1 MSEKK
6 FAKGLYANKP
16 KQGAPDFVISRMSVK
31 VDDFIAFLNE
41 HKNEKGY
48 VNIDQL
54 AGKEDKF
61 NFVLNEFKPKLQ
73 PNNELNSTLPF

>member
-16 KQGAPDFVISRMSVK
+16 KQGTPDFVTSRMSFY

-41 HKNEKGY
+41 HKSESGY

-61 NFVLNEFKPKLQ
+61 NFVLNEFKPKSQ
-73 PNNELNSTLPF
+73 SNELNSDLPF

>member
-16 KQGAPDFVISRMSVK
+16 KQGAPDFVTSRMSFK

-61 NFVLNEFKPKLQ
+61 NFVLNEFKPKSQ
-73 PNNELNSTLPF
+73 SNELNDSLPF